1 MKIVENNEN
10 IDIIEAKIDKKDI
23 VSIILIEN
31 ATINDTNTD
40 QEYFNGTFLK
50 ITNRKGNTRV
60 LDLKQNID
68 ITNMLKRLEIIYNKK
83 TTETDMFTSC

>member
-1 MKIVENNEN
+1 MKIVENNEK
-10 IDIIEAKIDKKDI
+10 IDIIEQKIDKKDI

-31 ATINDTNTD
+31 ATIKDKKTG
-40 QEYFNGTFLK
+40 QEYMNSTFLK
-50 ITNRKGNTRV
+50 ITNRKGDTRV
-60 LDLKQNID
+60 LDLVSAID